1 MRSILSI
8 LFLFCT
14 FICLS
19 QVTERQ
25 ILKGKINVPQD
36 SDVANISVYNI
47 NTEKGTNTNSNGEFL
62 IKVKTTDH
70 LLISSV
76 QFENFE
82 IEITKEIMEERDI
95 VINIRE
101 NINQLNPVTVS
112 SNVLTGDLDVD
123 IKKITTNSTQLNIDQ
138 NELINGY
145 DASITI
151 DSQIRANNVAVDN
164 DYLDYPMD
172 FIQIFK
178 RYIQKKDKSK
188 NNRKQNLNENIDIE
202 VRKMYDNEFF
212 RENFN
217 IKEEDINAFIF
228 HAYDNGFNEKL
239 LNKGNEMDLIEF
251 LLNKAEK
258 FNEKKLD

>member
-8 LFLFCT
+8 IFLFCT
-14 FICLS
+14 IVCIS
-19 QVTERQ
+19 QVPERQ

-36 SDVANISVYNI
+36 SDAANISIYNI
-47 NTEKGTNTNSNGEFL
+47 NTEKGTSTNSIGEFL

-82 IEITKEIMEERDI
+82 IEITKEIMKERDI

-101 NINQLNPVTVS
+101 NVNQLNPVTVS
-112 SNVLTGDLDVD
+112 SNVLSGDLNVD
-123 IKKITTNSTQLNIDQ
+123 IKKISTNNTQLNIDQ

-145 DASITI
+145 DANITI
-151 DSQIRANNVAVDN
+151 DSQIRTNNVAVDN
-164 DYLDYPMD
+164 EYLDYPMD

-178 RYIQKKDKSK
+178 RYIQKKDKNQ
-188 NNRKQNLNENIDIE
+188 NNKKQNLNENIDIE

-212 RENFN
+212 HDNFN
-217 IKEEDINAFIF
+217 IEEEDINAFIF
-228 HAYDNGFNEKL
+228 FAYDNGFDDNL
-239 LNKGNEMDLIEF
+239 LKKGNEMDLIEF

-258 FNEKKLD
+258 FNERKMD